1 MEKEKIE
8 IIKLLVNNGSVK
20 DLSLEA
26 QRLLL
31 VYANAIVQQTS
42 VKAPKVAENK
52 EPKCDKV
59 PRSNVP
65 LETIVLHLL
74 KGNTLEL
81 DDLTINRLID
91 FVEENYSDY
100 TIRIVDNRVSLVAK
114 PIPGSD
120 LDCDKK
126 VCYGDKKSKIFPW
139 GVLFEL

>member
-8 IIKLLVNNGSVK
+8 IIKLLVNNGNVK

-31 VYANAIVQQTS
+31 VYANAIVQQTPA
-42 VKAPKVAENK
+42 KAPKTAENK
-52 EPKCDKV
+52 EPKCDRV
-59 PRSNVP
+59 SRSNVP

-74 KGNTLEL
+74 KGYDLEL
-81 DDLTINRLID
+81 DDFTVNRLID

-100 TIRIVDNRVSLVAK
+100 TVRIINNRVSLVAK
-114 PIPGSD
+114 PIKGSD

-126 VCYGDKKSKIFPW
+126 VCCCDKKSKIFPW
-139 GVLFEL
+139 GILFEL